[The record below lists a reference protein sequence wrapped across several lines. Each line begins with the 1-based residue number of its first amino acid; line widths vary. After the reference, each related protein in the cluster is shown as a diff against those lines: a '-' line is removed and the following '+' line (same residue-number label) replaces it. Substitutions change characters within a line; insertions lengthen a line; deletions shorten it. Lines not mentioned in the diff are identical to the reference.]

1 MTIQRYGRLR
11 EGSIECLSAGLEP
24 ADCRW
29 LAAVLLAWSDVAEA
43 RLDERN
49 VRQHKLSVCETPTE
63 GN

>member
-1 MTIQRYGRLR
+1 MSVLFHRPLHFLFGL
-11 EGSIECLSAGLEP
+11 GLSYV
-24 ADCRW
+24 

-43 RLDERN
+43 RLDERD